1 MKSSVLP
8 LAAMVAGFFLASPAI
23 HAETSAIS
31 IRVEASSKSEPGK
44 PDRYVIT
51 QNHSLKVYV
60 TNSSKDV
67 VDVKAKYIF
76 FGRDLKDH
84 KIDKINEGEKEAQV
98 KPLATE
104 TVEIPAVT
112 STYTE
117 EHFEMAA
124 GGAGG
129 KGGGKNAK
137 PGKKVEASGS
147 RFVGYAVQV
156 YQGEKLV
163 AETYEPAS
171 MKDEV
176 SKAAAA
182 PKGGDIKAQGPKAAK
197 K

>member
-1 MKSSVLP
+1 
-8 LAAMVAGFFLASPAI
+8 MVAGFFLTSPAI
-23 HAETSAIS
+23 HADMSAIS
-31 IRVEASSKSEPGK
+31 IRVDPSSKSEPGK

-51 QNHSLKVYV
+51 QTHSLKVYV
-60 TNSSKDV
+60 TNASKDAAE
-67 VDVKAKYIF
+67 VKVKSIL

-84 KIDKINEGEKEAQV
+84 NIDKINEAEKEAQV

-104 TVEIPAVT
+104 TVEIPAAT

-117 EHFEMAA
+117 EHYEMAA
-124 GGAGG
+124 GAAG
-129 KGGGKNAK
+129 KAPGKNAK

-182 PKGGDIKAQGPKAAK
+182 PKGGDIKAQAPKAAK